1 MMLEKAGV
9 PATYI
14 YNAKDSSVDALIK
27 SLRAG
32 DQVMVSTLGRLATRR
47 DQLGPIIEAIHKK
60 GATVVEMA
68 TDRRSDG
75 PQAVQ
80 MALDAAAELAL
91 DARGISLR
99 DAKKFSAMGG
109 LATKI
114 KVARE
119 MEAKRLGK
127 TEARNIWK
135 NPLLTN
141 SEALEQMTGW
151 TQASAYRRLGTRKLA
166 IGRRRRENAEG

>member
-1 MMLEKAGV
+1 
-9 PATYI
+9 
-14 YNAKDSSVDALIK
+14 
-27 SLRAG
+27 
-32 DQVMVSTLGRLATRR
+32 
-47 DQLGPIIEAIHKK
+47 
-60 GATVVEMA
+60 
-68 TDRRSDG
+68 
-75 PQAVQ
+75 
-80 MALDAAAELAL
+80 MALDAAGELAM

-109 LATKI
+109 KATKI

-119 MEAKRLGK
+119 MAAKRLGK

-141 SEALEQMTGW
+141 AEALEQMPGW
-151 TQASAYRRLGTRKLA
+151 NESSAYRHLKKRNLA